1 VEKQVPFN
9 VCRKVAK
16 CVTRQEQVT
25 YTRMVAKCVP
35 RQVAYEV
42 CRMVPVQECAPQTCS
57 SCGTTDAAAPAEAA
71 PADAAGGGVDQ
82 STAKPPMDQPADDS
96 VERSIP
102 RANEPPTEEASP
114 AVDPTPGKD
123 A

>member
-1 VEKQVPFN
+1 
-9 VCRKVAK
+9 
-16 CVTRQEQVT
+16 
-25 YTRMVAKCVP
+25 
-35 RQVAYEV
+35 
-42 CRMVPVQECAPQTCS
+42 MVPVQECGPQTCS

-82 STAKPPMDQPADDS
+82 STAKPPMAPSGNEPKDDS

-102 RANEPPTEEASP
+102 RANEPPKEEESP
-114 AVDPTPGKD
+114 AIDPTPGKD